1 MGLML
6 DKLKTSNMK
15 IRNILKACIIIPAA
29 AAILA
34 SCKEKEYTPYYN
46 AYLTAIKAGEETG
59 GCNFISDDS
68 ITVVPLNMYDAI
80 SKLKTDDRVLATF
93 SIPSGEITDP
103 VEVELTSI
111 LKLTPMDIIATA
123 SPDTLSYDP
132 VDPLSMWHSGG
143 IKGISRFL
151 TISYAIQTSNN
162 NIPHEICL
170 VDDLTVTNPDQ
181 EGYYHLRFSH
191 NANNDPSIY
200 ATTTVATF
208 LLPDKYTS
216 AQVKGIKVHFK
227 PFSAGVDS
235 TMTVNFK

>member
-1 MGLML
+1 M
-6 DKLKTSNMK
+6 
-15 IRNILKACIIIPAA
+15 CIIIPAA

-34 SCKEKEYTPYYN
+34 SCKEQEYTPYYN
-46 AYLTAIKAGEETG
+46 AYLTAIETGEETG
-59 GCNFISDDS
+59 SCNFISDDS

-103 VEVELTSI
+103 VNAEFTSI
-111 LKLTPMDIIATA
+111 VQLPTMDIIATA
-123 SPDTLSYDP
+123 SPDTLSYDD
-132 VDPLSMWHSGG
+132 VDPIAMWHSGG

-151 TISYAIQTSNN
+151 TISYRVKTGINE
-162 NIPHEICL
+162 IPHEICL
-170 VDDLTVTNPDQ
+170 VDDLTADNPDQ

-191 NANNDPSIY
+191 NANNDPAIY

-216 AQVKGIKVHFK
+216 AQVTGIKVNFE